1 MKGIVNESVWCE
13 SCDNLHTL
21 VDEGAYCVK
30 CLKFFDA
37 GCLNEIAGEPICFKC
52 SPDHQAYDCNC
63 HNCMA
68 IPERNDG
75 IVYCGDHIVPIGE
88 CGCKL

>member
-1 MKGIVNESVWCE
+1 MSMVTESVWCE

-21 VDEGAYCVK
+21 VDDGAYCVK

-37 GCLNEIAGEPICFKC
+37 GCLNEIASEPVCFKC
-52 SPDHQAYDCNC
+52 SPA
-63 HNCMA
+63 M
-68 IPERNDG
+68 
-75 IVYCGDHIVPIGE
+75 CGDHIVPIKE